1 MSSGQGRD
9 VMDAFGFIGLGM
21 MGGAMAHHV
30 AAAGFDVIGTDV
42 VPAMRERLEEAG
54 GRTVD
59 TPAEVLAATDVVFT
73 CLPTVDALE
82 DVVSGS
88 GGLIEGARSGAIV
101 LETSTFPLEAKERA
115 RVALDAV
122 GMELLD
128 GALSGTGDQAW
139 RKDLV
144 VFVSGR
150 AVASQRVIPAVEA
163 CSRAHY
169 VLGGFGDASRMKY
182 LANLLVT
189 IHNVA
194 AAEAITLGVKA
205 GMDPAVVLEV
215 LTAGAGTSRMLEI
228 RGPAMVA
235 NRYDNPGIAAETF
248 LKDIRI
254 IGDFARSLRC
264 PVPLF
269 DLAGSFHTAA
279 VAQGHAKH
287 DTSSVCDVVSLA
299 AGLTRRQE
307 RAS

>member
-1 MSSGQGRD
+1 MANIGI
-9 VMDAFGFIGLGM
+9 VGLGM
-21 MGGAMAHHV
+21 MGGAMAHHM
-30 AAAGFDVIGTDV
+30 AAAGFDLIGTDV
-42 VPAMRERLEEAG
+42 VPEMRDRLERAG

-59 TPAEVLAATDVVFT
+59 TPADVVAAADVVFT
-73 CLPTVDALE
+73 SLPTVAALE
-82 DVVSGS
+82 TVVNGP
-88 GGLIEGARSGAIV
+88 GGLVEAAREGTVV
-101 LETSTFPLEAKERA
+101 LETSTFPLDAKERA
-115 RVALDAV
+115 RTALAAA
-122 GMELLD
+122 GMQLLD

-139 RKDLV
+139 KKDMV
-144 VFVSGR
+144 VFVSGDDE
-150 AVASQRVIPAVEA
+150 ASRRVVPAVEA

-169 VLGGFGDASRMKY
+169 ILGEFGNASRMKY

-194 AAEAITLGVKA
+194 AAEAITLGVRA

-254 IGDFARSLRC
+254 IGDFARSLQC

-269 DLAGSFHTAA
+269 DLAGSVHFSA
-279 VAQGHAKH
+279 VAQGHGAH
-287 DTSSVCDVVSLA
+287 DTSSVCDAVSRA
-299 AGLTRRQE
+299 AGLDRG
-307 RAS
+307 

>member
-1 MSSGQGRD
+1 MTNIGM
-9 VMDAFGFIGLGM
+9 VGLGM
-21 MGGAMAHHV
+21 MGGAMAHHM

-42 VPAMRERLEEAG
+42 VPEMCDRLERAG

-59 TPAEVLAATDVVFT
+59 TPAEVVAAADVVFT
-73 CLPTVDALE
+73 SLPTVAALE
-82 DVVSGS
+82 TVVNGP
-88 GGLIEGARSGAIV
+88 GGLVEAAREGTVV
-101 LETSTFPLEAKERA
+101 LETSTFPLDAKERVRA
-115 RVALDAV
+115 ALAVA
-122 GMELLD
+122 GMQLLD

-139 RKDLV
+139 KKDIV
-144 VFVSGR
+144 VFVSGDDE
-150 AVASQRVIPAVEA
+150 ASRRVVPAVEA

-169 VLGGFGDASRMKY
+169 ILGEFGNASRMKY

-189 IHNVA
+189 VHNVA
-194 AAEAITLGVKA
+194 AAEAITLGVRA

-254 IGDFARSLRC
+254 IGDFARSLQC

-269 DLAGSFHTAA
+269 DLAGSVHFSA
-279 VAQGHAKH
+279 VAQGHGAH
-287 DTSSVCDVVSLA
+287 DTSSVCDAVSRA
-299 AGLTRRQE
+299 AGLQRD
-307 RAS
+307 

>member
-1 MSSGQGRD
+1 MANIGI
-9 VMDAFGFIGLGM
+9 VGLGM
-21 MGGAMAHHV
+21 MGGAMAHHL
-30 AAAGFDVIGTDV
+30 ATAGFDVIGTDV
-42 VPAMRERLEEAG
+42 VPAMRERLESSG

-59 TPAEVLAATDVVFT
+59 SPAEVVVAADVVFT
-73 CLPTVDALE
+73 SLPTVAALE
-82 DVVSGS
+82 TVVSGA
-88 GGLIEGARSGAIV
+88 GGLVEAARAGTVV
-101 LETSTFPLEAKERA
+101 LETSTFPLEAKQRA
-115 RVALDAV
+115 REALAAA
-122 GMELLD
+122 GIQLLD

-139 RKDLV
+139 KKDIV
-144 VFVSGR
+144 VFVSGDDE
-150 AVASQRVIPAVEA
+150 ASRRVVPAVEA

-169 VLGGFGDASRMKY
+169 VLGEFGNASRMKY

-254 IGDFARSLRC
+254 ISDFARSQKC
-264 PVPLF
+264 PVPLYE
-269 DLAGSFHTAA
+269 LAGSVHFSA
-279 VAQGHAKH
+279 VAQGHGAR
-287 DTSSVCDVVSLA
+287 DTSSVSDAVSRA
-299 AGLTRRQE
+299 AGLDRG
-307 RAS
+307 

>member
-1 MSSGQGRD
+1 MANIGI
-9 VMDAFGFIGLGM
+9 VGLGM
-21 MGGAMAHHV
+21 MGGAMAHHL
-30 AAAGFDVIGTDV
+30 AAGGFDVIGTDV
-42 VPAMRERLEEAG
+42 VPAMRARLESAG

-59 TPAEVLAATDVVFT
+59 SPAEVAAAADVVFT
-73 CLPTVDALE
+73 SLPTVAALE
-82 DVVSGS
+82 TVINGA
-88 GGLIEGARSGAIV
+88 GGLVEAARAGTVV

-115 RVALDAV
+115 RAALAAA
-122 GMELLD
+122 GIQLLD

-139 RKDLV
+139 KKDIV
-144 VFVSGR
+144 VFVSGDDE
-150 AVASQRVIPAVEA
+150 ASRRVVPAVEA

-169 VLGGFGDASRMKY
+169 VLGEFGNASRMKY

-189 IHNVA
+189 VHNVA

-254 IGDFARSLRC
+254 ISDFARSLKC

-269 DLAGSFHTAA
+269 DLAGSVHFSA
-279 VAQGHAKH
+279 VAQGHGTH
-287 DTSSVCDVVSLA
+287 DTSSVCDAVSRA
-299 AGLTRRQE
+299 AGLDRG
-307 RAS
+307 

>member
-1 MSSGQGRD
+1 
-9 VMDAFGFIGLGM
+9 M
-21 MGGAMAHHV
+21 MGGAMAHHL
-30 AAAGFDVIGTDV
+30 AAGGFDVIGTDV
-42 VPAMRERLEEAG
+42 VPAMRARLESAG

-59 TPAEVLAATDVVFT
+59 SPAEVAAAADVVFT
-73 CLPTVDALE
+73 SLPTVAALE
-82 DVVSGS
+82 TVINGT
-88 GGLIEGARSGAIV
+88 GGLVEAARAGTVV

-115 RVALDAV
+115 RAALAAA
-122 GMELLD
+122 GIQLLD

-139 RKDLV
+139 KKDIV
-144 VFVSGR
+144 VFVSGDDE
-150 AVASQRVIPAVEA
+150 ASRRVVPAVEA

-169 VLGGFGDASRMKY
+169 VLGEFGNASRMKY

-189 IHNVA
+189 VHNVA

-254 IGDFARSLRC
+254 ISDFARSLKC

-269 DLAGSFHTAA
+269 DLAGSVHFSA
-279 VAQGHAKH
+279 VAQGHGTH
-287 DTSSVCDVVSLA
+287 DTSSVCDAVSRA
-299 AGLTRRQE
+299 AGLDRG
-307 RAS
+307 